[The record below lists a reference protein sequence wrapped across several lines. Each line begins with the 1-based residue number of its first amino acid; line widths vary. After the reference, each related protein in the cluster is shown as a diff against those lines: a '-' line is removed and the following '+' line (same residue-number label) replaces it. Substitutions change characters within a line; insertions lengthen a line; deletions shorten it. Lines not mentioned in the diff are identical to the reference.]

1 MAEASWLTTSE
12 KETRGLFQNPCWSW
26 GPWSH
31 YSQCWDEKGGF
42 VRERLTI
49 FRSRHLLLGGE
60 AGFWTPHRKCGG
72 ASGSEGF
79 YVWDGGSH
87 LGWLGRVGPH
97 VLPLDEGDLKVLWNT
112 CNLAAQALHNVP
124 PTLGLPSQIPLPTT
138 QAVIG
143 RKRSTQ
149 ELLSLWHTWL
159 GASCW
164 FENICWFKTMRCHS
178 VLPIMFTKI
187 FFKCNIQPWKG

>member
-72 ASGSEGF
+72 ASGPEGF
-79 YVWDGGSH
+79 YVWDGSSH

-112 CNLAAQALHNVP
+112 CNLAAQALHNAP
-124 PTLGLPSQIPLPTT
+124 PPH
-138 QAVIG
+138 IG
-143 RKRSTQ
+143 APFSDTPPHHTSCDRKKEEHPRVAFFMAYVAWGK
-149 ELLSLWHTWL
+149 LL
-159 GASCW
+159 
-164 FENICWFKTMRCHS
+164 
-178 VLPIMFTKI
+178 V
-187 FFKCNIQPWKG
+187 WKYMLI